1 MYVVD
6 SHCDS
11 LADFGNGIPCALI
24 KPYNFSKKYPQLQ
37 FAAAFCGRPGDS
49 EKQSYNRAVRFISS
63 FLATAEAEKE
73 RLIRVSCYADIE
85 RSVREGKHAV
95 MLTAEGAG
103 KAILGNRA
111 LVRELY
117 DAGAR
122 VIGLAWES
130 SALVKS
136 NRLSEGEEDSGLSPL
151 GREVLSEIDSL
162 GMISDVSHL
171 SDRSFYD
178 IAELSSKPIIA
189 SHSNFRSVCA
199 HTRNLTD
206 DMARLIFEKDG
217 MIGLNLYPPFINEDS
232 ARQTVYGLFEHLD
245 RGLSLGG
252 ENHLGFGGD
261 IDGTSGE
268 YPYPLTVES
277 SMHDK
282 IIELMLSHNYSESL
296 VRKVAGENY
305 LNFLKKYL

>member
-11 LADFGNGIPCALI
+11 LADFGDGIPCALI
-24 KPYNFSKKYPQLQ
+24 KPYNYSAKYPQLQ

-49 EKQSYNRAVRFISS
+49 DIQCYNRAKRFISS
-63 FLATAEAEKE
+63 FLATVEAENK
-73 RLIRVSCYADIE
+73 RLICVRSYGDVE
-85 RSVREGKHAV
+85 RSQKEEKHAV
-95 MLTAEGAG
+95 MLTVEGAG
-103 KAILGNRA
+103 SAISANRS
-111 LVRELY
+111 LVRDFY

-130 SALVKS
+130 NALAKS
-136 NRLSEGEEDSGLSPL
+136 NRLAVGEEDTGLSSL
-151 GREVLSEIDSL
+151 GKETIGEINSL

-206 DMARLIFEKDG
+206 AMARLIFEHDG
-217 MIGLNLYPPFINEDS
+217 MIGLNLFPDFISEDVS
-232 ARQTVYGLFEHLD
+232 RQTVEGLFEHLD
-245 RGLSLGG
+245 HGLALGG
-252 ENHLGFGGD
+252 ENHIGFGGD
-261 IDGTSGE
+261 IDGTNGR
-268 YPYPLTVES
+268 YPYPLTPES

-282 IIELMLSHNYSESL
+282 IIELMLRHNYSESL
-296 VRKVAGENY
+296 VGKIAGKNY
-305 LNFLKKYL
+305 LTFLKKYL